1 MATATLEY
9 CTDSLADM
17 LHRLGDIPLERIR
30 FPAGRATEADVIKYM
45 EAADKRLYELIDGV
59 LVEKAMGFW
68 ESSIASII
76 VQHFWNFLDDYDL
89 GIAFSAHGPFRVR
102 VGRIRF
108 PDTGFISCDR
118 LPCDDVPRAPIL
130 AAVPNLAAEV
140 ISKSNTVREMEN
152 KLLDYFGA
160 GVQLVWYIYPETQ
173 TAVVYTSP
181 TRKKTIGPD
190 GTLDGG
196 KVLPGFNLPLK
207 KLFART
213 RRRGTG
219 RQRGNGAR

>member
-1 MATATLEY
+1 MATALLEY
-9 CTDSLADM
+9 PTDTLAEM

-30 FPAGRATEADVIKYM
+30 FPVGRATEEDVIKYM
-45 EAADKRLYELIDGV
+45 EAANKRLYELIDGV

-68 ESSIASII
+68 ESSIASI
-76 VQHFWNFLDDYDL
+76 VAQHLWNYLDAHDL
-89 GIAFSAHGPFRVR
+89 GIAFTADGPFRVR

-108 PDTGFISCDR
+108 PDAGFISWDR
-118 LPCDDVPRAPIL
+118 LPGDDQPRTPIL

-152 KLLDYFGA
+152 KLLDYFEA

-173 TAVVYTSP
+173 TAIVYTSP
-181 TRKKTIGPD
+181 TRKKDIGPD

-196 KVLPGFNLPLK
+196 KVLPGFSLPLK

-213 RRRGTG
+213 RRRSNG
-219 RQRGNGAR
+219 RQRGNGAK